1 MPHGHFLAAFFLFT
15 ATSFQPMPHNKAPL
29 AVTLPKDITASI
41 AVFLVALP
49 LCLGIALASNAPLFS
64 GLISG
69 IVGGIVVG
77 ILSGSHKS
85 VSGPAAGLTAI
96 VAAQIAALGS
106 FEAFLAAVVVAG
118 VMQVVMGTLRLGFIA
133 AFFPLSVIK
142 GLLAAIGLILILKQI
157 PHVLGHDTDAEGE
170 MSFEQPDHE
179 NTFSEL
185 LATVSDI
192 QPGAALIGLLS
203 VVFLLLW
210 DRSKALKKSPVPS
223 ALVVVVV
230 GVVVNLIL
238 RKMGHA
244 WEIKASHLVQVPVAG
259 DLQAFLGFLQFPD
272 SAHFSNPAIFK
283 AAITIAL
290 VATLE
295 TLLNLEAVDKIDP
308 DQRQSP
314 ANRELVAQGIG
325 NVTAGL
331 IGGLPMTSVIVRS
344 SVNINSGGK
353 TKLSAILHGILLVVC
368 VITVPQWLNEI
379 PLAALAAILITT
391 GFKLAS
397 PTLFK
402 SMWAEGTRQFLPFA
416 MTIAAIVVTDLLVG
430 VMIGLGIS
438 ILFILHSN
446 LRRPVRRIVEKHT
459 SGDVLRIE
467 LANQVSFLNRAS
479 LEKTLHEVPRG
490 GHVLI
495 DARQTNY
502 IDPDIRDLIS
512 DFHDTTSKAHGVE
525 VSLVGFK
532 EHYDFNDHIEFIDY
546 TSREVQSSLTPAT
559 VLGILQE
566 GNKRFLAGERIQR
579 DFSRQVAATASGQFP
594 MAAVLSCIDSRTPA
608 EVIFDLGLGDI
619 FSVRVA
625 GNIAAS
631 ELLGSMEYACNV
643 AGSKLI
649 LVMGHTSCGAVNAA
663 VDLLAAAKKA
673 SEATG
678 CSNLDGLV
686 TEIQQAIDPRTLKQP
701 AQWQPGEKAAYSN
714 EIARRNVIRTI
725 HVIRERSATLDRLVR
740 EGRIAIVGG
749 LYDVST
755 GQVSFFQTSSSSQAK
770 LELPLAA

>member
-1 MPHGHFLAAFFLFT
+1 
-15 ATSFQPMPHNKAPL
+15 MPHNKAPL
-29 AVTLPKDITASI
+29 SVTLPKDITASI

-49 LCLGIALASNAPLFS
+49 LCLGIALASGAPLFS

-69 IVGGIVVG
+69 IVGGIMVG
-77 ILSGSHKS
+77 LISGSHKS

-118 VMQVVMGTLRLGFIA
+118 VMQVLMGTLRLGFIA

-179 NTFSEL
+179 NTFTEL
-185 LATVSDI
+185 WATISDI

-203 VVFLLLW
+203 VGLLLLW
-210 DRSKALKKSPVPS
+210 DRSKTLKKSPVPS
-223 ALVVVVV
+223 ALVVVALGV
-230 GVVVNLIL
+230 GINLIL
-238 RKMGHA
+238 RRMGHE
-244 WEIKASHLVQVPVAG
+244 WTVGASHLVKVPVAE
-259 DLQAFLGFLQFPD
+259 DWNAFLGFLKFPG
-272 SAHFSNPAIFK
+272 AEHFSNPLIFK
-283 AAITIAL
+283 AAVTIAL

-314 ANRELVAQGIG
+314 PNRELVAQGIG
-325 NVTAGL
+325 NITAGL
-331 IGGLPMTSVIVRS
+331 IGGLPMTSVIIRS
-344 SVNINSGGK
+344 SVNINAGGR
-353 TKLSAILHGILLVVC
+353 TKLSAILHGVLLILCLVS
-368 VITVPQWLNEI
+368 VPQWLNEI

-397 PTLFK
+397 PVLFRQ
-402 SMWAEGTRQFLPFA
+402 MWREGTRQFLPFM
-416 MTIAAIVVTDLLVG
+416 MTIAAILVTDLLIG
-430 VMIGLGIS
+430 VLLGLGIT

-446 LRRPVRRIVEKHT
+446 LRRPLRRIVEKHT
-459 SGDVLRIE
+459 SGDVLRIV
-467 LANQVSFLNRAS
+467 LANQVSFLNRATI
-479 LEKTLHEVPRG
+479 EKTLHGVPRG

-495 DARQTNY
+495 DARSTDY

-512 DFHDTTSKAHGVE
+512 DFQDTTSNAHGVE
-525 VSLVGFK
+525 LSLVGFK
-532 EHYDFNDHIEFIDY
+532 EHYHFNDHIQFIDY
-546 TSREVQSSLTPAT
+546 TSRDVQSSLTPTA

-566 GNKRFLAGERIQR
+566 GNKRFLAGERIER

-608 EVIFDLGLGDI
+608 EVVFDLGLGDI

-631 ELLGSMEYACNV
+631 ELLGSMEYACAV
-643 AGSKLI
+643 AGSKLV

-678 CSNLDGLV
+678 CGNLDGLI
-686 TEIQQAIDPRTLKQP
+686 TEIQQAIDPRTLKQ
-701 AQWQPGEKAAYSN
+701 ASQWREGEKAAYAN
-714 EIARRNVIRTI
+714 EVARRNVIRTM
-725 HVIRERSATLDRLVR
+725 HVIRERSATLDKLVH
-740 EGRIAIVGG
+740 EGAIAIVGG

-755 GQVSFFQTSSSSQAK
+755 GEVTFFQTSDSSLEK
-770 LELPLAA
+770 LPVPMVTVV

>member
-1 MPHGHFLAAFFLFT
+1 
-15 ATSFQPMPHNKAPL
+15 MPHNKAPL
-29 AVTLPKDITASI
+29 AVTLPKDLTASI

-64 GLISG
+64 GILSG

-77 ILSGSHKS
+77 MLSGSHKS

-96 VAAQIAALGS
+96 VAAQIATLGS

-118 VMQVVMGTLRLGFIA
+118 AMQVMMGTLRLGFIA

-157 PHVLGHDTDAEGE
+157 PHVFGHDADAEGE

-179 NTFSEL
+179 NTFTEMW
-185 LATVSDI
+185 ATISDI
-192 QPGAALIGLLS
+192 QPGAAMIGVLSIVLL
-203 VVFLLLW
+203 VLW
-210 DRSKALKKSPVPS
+210 DRSKTLKKLPVPS
-223 ALVVVVV
+223 ALVVVALAM
-230 GVVVNLIL
+230 GINMML
-238 RKMGHA
+238 RRMGSTWA
-244 WEIKASHLVQVPVAG
+244 IEPSHLVQVPVAQ
-259 DLQAFLGFLQFPD
+259 DVQAFLGFMQFPD
-272 SAHFSNPAIFK
+272 AAQFGNPAIFK
-283 AAITIAL
+283 AAVTIAL

-314 ANRELVAQGIG
+314 PNRELVAQGIG
-325 NVTAGL
+325 NMAAGL

-344 SVNINSGGK
+344 SVNINAGGR
-353 TKLSAILHGILLVVC
+353 TKLSAILHGMLLVLC
-368 VITVPQWLNEI
+368 VVSVPQWLNEI
-379 PLAALAAILITT
+379 PLSALAAILITT

-397 PTLFK
+397 PALFRQ
-402 SMWAEGTRQFLPFA
+402 MWGEGTRQFLPFM

-430 VMIGLGIS
+430 VLIGLGIS

-446 LRRPVRRIVEKHT
+446 LRRPLRRIVEKHT

-479 LEKTLHEVPRG
+479 IEKTLHEVPRG

-495 DARQTNY
+495 DARSTDY

-532 EHYDFNDHIEFIDY
+532 DHYDFNDHIQFVDY
-546 TSREVQSSLTPAT
+546 TSREVQSNLTPVT
-559 VLGILQE
+559 VLDILRE
-566 GNKRFLAGERIQR
+566 GNRRFLAGERIQR
-579 DFSRQVAATASGQFP
+579 DFTRQISATASGQFP
-594 MAAVLSCIDSRTPA
+594 LAAVLSCIDSRTPA
-608 EVIFDLGLGDI
+608 EVVFDLGLGDI

-625 GNIAAS
+625 GNIAARD
-631 ELLGSMEYACNV
+631 LIGSMEYACVV

-649 LVMGHTSCGAVNAA
+649 VVMGHTSCGAVNAA
-663 VDLLAAAKKA
+663 VDLICSQKTAA
-673 SEATG
+673 EATG
-678 CSNLDGLV
+678 CGNLDGLV
-686 TEIQQAIDPRTLKQP
+686 TEIQQCIDLKTCKQP
-701 AQWQPGEKAAYSN
+701 NQWLPGEKAAYSN
-714 EIARRNVIRTI
+714 EVSRRNVIRTI
-725 HVIRERSATLDRLVR
+725 HVIRERSTALDKLVR
-740 EGRIAIVGG
+740 EGKIAIVGS

-755 GQVSFFQTSSSSQAK
+755 GEVTFFQTPDSSLTK
-770 LELPLAA
+770 LELPLSIVA